1 MKKDILK
8 QMIVDFHRGTLPQF
22 HPRHLKAPVG
32 STKIISIIGARRSG
46 KTFYLYQLMAEL
58 LNQNCE
64 KTHLLY
70 INFEDERLDFNRE
83 ELDLI
88 LQAYRE
94 LYPGVNLQ
102 EVHFFFDEIQ
112 NIDGWDK
119 FIRRIYESLGKNI
132 YITGSNS
139 KLLGK
144 EISTSLRGRALSYE
158 LFPLS
163 FNEYLEFHHIEGEY
177 VSSAGRA
184 LIRSYFHRFLRYGGF
199 PELATMD
206 ESLYDKTLQEY
217 YNTMIFRDLVERY
230 EIKQIHVLKYFLKR
244 LLNSITKD
252 ISVNKIFN
260 ELKSQGIKV
269 GKNLLY
275 EFMDSVEA
283 IYLMI
288 ILLKYNES
296 VIKQEFAEKKTYCI
310 DNGLLNAVTFHYSGD
325 KGKLLENA
333 IGIEL
338 LKQGQEVFFYR
349 DNVECDFL
357 LAGQDAIRSAI
368 QVCMSLIEPETRRRE
383 IKGLTAACKRFKLPK
398 GIIITDDE
406 EETILDDN
414 IEIKVIPAFK
424 FLLEFKNIR
433 DAA

>member
-1 MKKDILK
+1 
-8 QMIVDFHRGTLPQF
+8 MIVDFHKGTLPQF
-22 HPRHLKAPVG
+22 QPRHLKAPVA
-32 STKIISIIGARRSG
+32 STKIVSIIGARRSG

-58 LNQNCE
+58 LKQNCE

-94 LYPGVNLQ
+94 LYPNVNLQ

-163 FNEYLEFHHIEGEY
+163 FNEYLEFHHIESEHI
-177 VSSAGRA
+177 SSAGRA
-184 LIRSYFHRFLRYGGF
+184 LIRSHFHHFLRYGGF
-199 PELATMD
+199 PELVKME
-206 ESLYDKTLQEY
+206 ESLYDKILQEY

-252 ISVNKIFN
+252 ISVNKIYN
-260 ELKSQGIKV
+260 ELKSQGIKI

-283 IYLMI
+283 IYLMV

-325 KGKLLENA
+325 KGKLLENS

-368 QVCMSLIEPETRRRE
+368 QVCLSLKESETRRRE

-406 EETILDDN
+406 EETILDGG
-414 IEIKVIPAFK
+414 IEINVIPAFK
-424 FLLEFKNIR
+424 FLLEFK
-433 DAA
+433 DL

>member
-1 MKKDILK
+1 
-8 QMIVDFHRGTLPQF
+8 MIVDFHRGTLPQF

-58 LNQNCE
+58 LKQNCK

-70 INFEDERLDFNRE
+70 INFEDERLDFSRE

-119 FIRRIYESLGKNI
+119 FIRRIYESIGKNI

-163 FNEYLEFHHIEGEY
+163 FSEYLEFHHIEGEY
-177 VSSAGRA
+177 ISSAGRA
-184 LIRSYFHRFLRYGGF
+184 LIRSSFHRFLRYGGF
-199 PELATMD
+199 PELVTMD
-206 ESLYDKTLQEY
+206 ESLYDKILQEY

-252 ISVNKIFN
+252 ISVNKIYN
-260 ELKSQGIKV
+260 ELKSQGIKT

-283 IYLMI
+283 IYLMV

-296 VIKQEFAEKKTYCI
+296 VMKQEFAEKKIYCI

-325 KGKLLENA
+325 KGKLLENS

-357 LAGQDAIRSAI
+357 LAGQDAIRAAV
-368 QVCMSLIEPETRRRE
+368 QVCLSLKEPEIRRRE

-398 GIIITDDE
+398 GRIITDDE
-406 EETILDDN
+406 EETILDDDLE
-414 IEIKVIPAFK
+414 IEVIPAFK
-424 FLLEFKNIR
+424 FLLEFKNFEGLA
-433 DAA
+433 DKS